1 MAPCF
6 LLSKVIPLLSFC
18 IFYENLKDS
27 LLTSSAWCVALNL
40 PGWGLVMKWRDL
52 QVAVNFARPEE

>member
-40 PGWGLVMKWRDL
+40 PGWGLVMK
-52 QVAVNFARPEE
+52 